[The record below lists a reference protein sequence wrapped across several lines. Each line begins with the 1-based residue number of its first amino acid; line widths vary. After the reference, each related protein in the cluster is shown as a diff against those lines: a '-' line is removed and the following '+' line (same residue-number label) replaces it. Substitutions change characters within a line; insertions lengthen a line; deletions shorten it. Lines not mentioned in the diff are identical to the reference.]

1 MEKHLR
7 RTVLDHLPQ
16 DVWKKLDEPHM
27 ITSPDVN
34 KFVFCK
40 ALEEV
45 QLLQEGDGQQAH
57 SKGSCLIARY
67 ETVQSMLSEG
77 KMELLM

>member
-1 MEKHLR
+1 MR

-27 ITSPDVN
+27 ITSPDLN

-45 QLLQEGDGQQAH
+45 QLQEGQHA
-57 SKGSCLIARY
+57 KGSCLIARY
-67 ETVQSMLSEG
+67 ETVQPLLSEG